1 MYIKFCGTF
10 ITDETFDLK
19 KDKQKR
25 ERKKYANKKEE

>member
-19 KDKQKR
+19 KDKQKK
-25 ERKKYANKKEE
+25 RKKKIRE